1 VIAATE
7 LDAAV
12 FHDPEPPPLR
22 PVFGIQLFEPHDAV
36 RDALHLEI
44 VVDRRHVVEQD
55 HGAVASRKKLLERQN
70 LPPIAERRAEESQL
84 RQRVEDYPGRLQPF
98 HIRQNQLGRRRQF
111 DLRRMEHRVLL
122 VRVKGLLGRDELP
135 DIDALQLPAVRLG
148 HRPKLFLGL
157 GKRDIQHGLAVLGP
171 FHQILHRQRCL
182 SRSGHAFN
190 GYRRR
195 RVRPPA
201 RMSSR
206 PGTPVAATVR
216 GWISAKGSVICS
228 HTTSL

>member
-70 LPPIAERRAEESQL
+70 LPPIAERRAGEESQL
-84 RQRVEDYPGRLQPF
+84 RQRVEDYPGGLQPF
-98 HIRQNQLGRRRQF
+98 HIRQNQLGRGRQF

-122 VRVKGLLGRDELP
+122 VQVKGVLGRDELP
-135 DIDALQLPAVRLG
+135 DFDALQLPAVRLG

-171 FHQILHRQRCL
+171 FHQILHRQRRL
-182 SRSGHAFN
+182 SRSGHALYEIQAPA
-190 GYRRR
+190 GQTSREDVVEARHAGR
-195 RVRPPA
+195 CHRARVDL
-201 RMSSR
+201 
-206 PGTPVAATVR
+206 G
-216 GWISAKGSVICS
+216 
-228 HTTSL
+228 